1 MSQHGKSLEAGEKR
15 VTRSEREGAEACVIY
30 RNERGKN
37 SQVWFEMSLGNSDVP
52 TEKMVH

>member
-1 MSQHGKSLEAGEKR
+1 MSQHGKSLGAGEKR